1 MGCLM
6 EMKQSRSTVSE
17 IMRTAGWA
25 SGEFKTYLDIQAD
38 EEEVIRSLMRRM
50 DTGDESN
57 GEDNQ
62 PGQD

>member
-1 MGCLM
+1 
-6 EMKQSRSTVSE
+6 
-17 IMRTAGWA
+17 MRTAGWA

-38 EEEVIRSLMRRM
+38 EEEVTRSLMRRM